1 MQEAYPN
8 PFNPSTN
15 IEFGLSDDT
24 DVNVSVYDIAGRKMA
39 VLAEGQF
46 SKGFHNII
54 WDATDQPSGIYFV
67 TVSTQSETQSQKL
80 MLIK

>member
-1 MQEAYPN
+1 M
-8 PFNPSTN
+8 
-15 IEFGLSDDT
+15 
-24 DVNVSVYDIAGRKMA
+24 YDISGREMA
-39 VLAEGQF
+39 VVAAGQF
-46 SKGFHNII
+46 SKGFHNVI